1 MPPSRR
7 CLVGRKYIAD
17 RAIIRTREGTMDRTL
32 LLWLASGLVLTVLA
46 TGCTTGPQANATAV
60 PTTGPVGTGTSG
72 PTTSAGNMTS
82 ITAEGRTYPAY
93 VAAPPGSGLHP
104 GLVLVHSFNG
114 LEPGYKTMCD
124 EIAGDGFVVIAPEWQ
139 TYGQQPGDDEVGSI
153 IRSAVAFLR
162 NRSDVDAG
170 RLGLTGFCAGGRY
183 TMLLLPQMREFGA
196 GVAWYGFPYN
206 AGSANCTTPAAHIAE
221 LESPMLMIHGSRDQA
236 SNITNIYNYTRQL
249 DGADR
254 YFELKVYQGKP
265 HGFMVQNGT
274 LARDDAALDAYSQ
287 MISFF
292 RRTLG

>member
-1 MPPSRR
+1 
-7 CLVGRKYIAD
+7 
-17 RAIIRTREGTMDRTL
+17 
-32 LLWLASGLVLTVLA
+32 
-46 TGCTTGPQANATAV
+46 
-60 PTTGPVGTGTSG
+60 
-72 PTTSAGNMTS
+72 
-82 ITAEGRTYPAY
+82 
-93 VAAPPGSGLHP
+93 
-104 GLVLVHSFNG
+104 
-114 LEPGYKTMCD
+114 MCD
-124 EIAGDGFVVIAPEWQ
+124 EIAGDGFVVTAPEWQ
-139 TYGQQPGDDEVGSI
+139 TYGQQPGDDEVGAV

-162 NRSDVDAG
+162 NRSDVEPG

-183 TMLLLPQMREFGA
+183 TMLFLPQMHEFGA
-196 GVAWYGFPYN
+196 GVAWYGFPFN
-206 AGSANCTTPAAHIAE
+206 GGFANVTTPAAHIAE